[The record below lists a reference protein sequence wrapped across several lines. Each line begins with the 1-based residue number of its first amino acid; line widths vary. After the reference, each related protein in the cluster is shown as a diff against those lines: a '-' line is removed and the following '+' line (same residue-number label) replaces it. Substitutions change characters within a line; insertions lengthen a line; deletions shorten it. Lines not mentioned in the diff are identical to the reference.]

1 MNSLLWLIPVIP
13 GLGAALTGLFGKRLG
28 KRLSGLVA
36 CGSVAAS
43 FLLALGFFFTVFLA
57 DGGASAR
64 VEQSLFSWIPSMGVD
79 WAYRLDSLSMVMT
92 LVVTGI
98 GLLIHIY
105 SVGYMSHDAGFTRF
119 FAYLN
124 LFTFFMLN
132 LVLGA
137 NMLLM
142 FIGWEGV
149 GSAPTCSSG
158 SGSSARPRPRR
169 GRRRSSSTGSATRA
183 SSSR

>member
-1 MNSLLWLIPVIP
+1 MNSLLWLVPVIP
-13 GLGAALTGLFGKRLG
+13 GVGAAINGLFGKRLG
-28 KRLSGLVA
+28 KRLSGLLA
-36 CGSVAAS
+36 CGAVAAS
-43 FLLALGFFFTVFLA
+43 FLIALGYFLTVFLA
-57 DGGASAR
+57 EGGASAR

-79 WAYRLDSLSMVMT
+79 WAYRLDSLSMLMT

-105 SVGYMSHDAGFTRF
+105 SLGYMSRDAGFSRF

-149 GSAPTCSSG
+149 GLCSYLLIG
-158 SGSSARPRPRR
+158 FWFKRPAD
-169 GRRRSSSTGSATRA
+169 G
-183 SSSR
+183 